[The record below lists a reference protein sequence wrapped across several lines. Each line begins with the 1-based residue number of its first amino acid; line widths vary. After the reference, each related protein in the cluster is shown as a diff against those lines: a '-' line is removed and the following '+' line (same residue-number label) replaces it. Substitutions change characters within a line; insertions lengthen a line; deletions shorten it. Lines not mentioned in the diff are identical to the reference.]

1 MLAINRWIGVAT
13 ALCVLAD
20 LSSARGQDVAPV
32 HQHEAQH
39 EHGASGPSLVEDVSG
54 TGWLPGAV
62 PMYAWHRQAGSWM
75 VMTHGNAFVQYVRDA
90 GPRGHEQGGST
101 NWLMVMATRPASG
114 GQLALRG
121 MISAEPWTVGGCGYP
136 DLLASGERCGGSAIH
151 DLQHPHDAV
160 MELAASYTHP
170 LRGTLRWQ
178 VYGGIAGEPALGPI
192 AFSHRPSSMGNPLA
206 PIAHH

>member
-136 DLLASGERCGGSAIH
+136 DLLASGEMNESISKINGCAIK
-151 DLQHPHDAV
+151 L
-160 MELAASYTHP
+160 
-170 LRGTLRWQ
+170 
-178 VYGGIAGEPALGPI
+178 ALGSRLLPQARRGYFI
-192 AFSHRPSSMGNPLA
+192 DQSQAGLLKG
-206 PIAHH
+206 